1 MIDTKTNTAFFFG
14 RSAGLYDKYVPQT
27 KSWIS
32 QQLNQSIR

>member
-1 MIDTKTNTAFFFG
+1 MIDTKTNTATFFG
-14 RSAGLYDKYVPQT
+14 RSTGLYDKYVPQA